1 MSDHYFSQNPQSKS
15 SPKIW
20 QYKLRGNHFT
30 FESDE
35 GVFSKNEVDYG
46 TRMLIERFE
55 APSVRGDL
63 LDLGCGYGP
72 IGLAVATCNQDRE
85 VMLTDI
91 NQRAVELARKNA
103 QHNGVENVEF
113 VLSDRLNSLSNHSF
127 AAIMTNPP
135 IRAGKQTVHQM
146 FAESYAAL
154 VENGSLWVVIQKKQG
169 APSAIKKL
177 KELFGNVR
185 VVDRS
190 KGYYLLMMT
199 K

>member
-135 IRAGKQTVHQM
+135 IRAGKQSVHQM